1 MIDKETGEVIL
12 PFVRSAFNYDADRV
26 SNETGLVCLDP
37 SRAKQEFKEETDI
50 NTIVERFGLTGEL
63 PDPGSVKAPLEG
75 DFHEVYDFQSAMN
88 VVRAAEEAFEAM
100 PAEVRAEF
108 NNDPARFMD
117 FFHNPENRARAEK
130 LGLVVPRETPA
141 PPEPVAVRVVT
152 DDPGG
157 QPGGTSST

>member
-1 MIDKETGEVIL
+1 MIDKETGEVML

-26 SNETGLVCLDP
+26 SEETGLRCDDP

-63 PDPGSVKAPLEG
+63 PDPGSVKTPLEG

-88 VVRAAEEAFEAM
+88 VVRAAEESFMAM
-100 PAEVRAEF
+100 PADVRAEF

-117 FFHNPENRARAEK
+117 FVHNPENYDRAVK
-130 LGLVVPRETPA
+130 LGLAVPRETPT
-141 PPEPVAVRVVT
+141 PPEPTLVRVVT

-157 QPGGTSST
+157 KPGGTSST